1 METIEQLRQMRASL
15 PRGRKDPWEHCRT
28 KRVLLIRAL
37 KRNSILEFTN
47 TERKVVKEWTDYVK
61 NQQLEAA
68 KLEKSIIKTLQ

>member
-37 KRNSILEFTN
+37 KRNSILEFTE
-47 TERKVVKEWTDYVK
+47 TERKVVTEWASYVK
-61 NQQLEAA
+61 QQQKEAT
-68 KLEKSIIKTLQ
+68 KLEVSIIKTIR